1 MQPYGLV
8 HYGLYLFINNVS
20 KDAEEVLHPDKRK
33 AMSDELLR
41 IKDRDA
47 SSWVPDFMAVFDRF
61 FWGKT
66 FKLAVFLQIFI
77 DVNSYTIYASASS
90 RVIDFTDSCNL
101 NSLSWVSII
110 AHDINFLNHSTPK
123 TNCRPANL

>member
-47 SSWVPDFMAVFDRF
+47 SSWVPDFTAVFDRF
-61 FWGKT
+61 FLGKN
-66 FKLAVFLQIFI
+66 I
-77 DVNSYTIYASASS
+77 
-90 RVIDFTDSCNL
+90 
-101 NSLSWVSII
+101 
-110 AHDINFLNHSTPK
+110 
-123 TNCRPANL
+123 